1 MYVYNLQYDG
11 LYRRHL
17 QDDPLY
23 NRCFIRNNTEKTV
36 STTVQ
41 LKTITTRM
49 ILHCC
54 SSRGAAEKC
63 SLRTRLPNT
72 LLQLINSFFFHYYFC
87 SMDAAS
93 ITAQDSFS
101 ELVHYNDFDA
111 CNRRGDRR
119 NLVRNDTPDVTIYT
133 RRVKNT
139 NE

>member
-41 LKTITTRM
+41 LKTITARM

-72 LLQLINSFFFHYYFC
+72 LLQLINSFFFSLLLLFYGR
-87 SMDAAS
+87 S
-93 ITAQDSFS
+93 IYHGAG
-101 ELVHYNDFDA
+101 LVFGISA
-111 CNRRGDRR
+111 
-119 NLVRNDTPDVTIYT
+119 LQ
-133 RRVKNT
+133 
-139 NE
+139 